1 MRRALA
7 VSRKPFGRS
16 GGGKEKST
24 MSDITTIS
32 VSRRENVG
40 KGAARAARRAGIIPA
55 VVYGTE
61 AEPISVGIQELELN
75 RLIKQTGFF
84 SQLFQLNVEG
94 DKMNVL
100 ARDLQ
105 VHPVTDRA
113 MHVDFLRVAANATIT
128 VSVPAAFVNEDECPG
143 LREGGILNVVRYDIE
158 VSCRP
163 DVIPEQIEV
172 DLTGFQVGDS
182 IHISAVSLPNGVEVT
197 ITDRDFTI
205 ATIAAPTKVVET
217 AEETAAAGSEEE
229 TGDAEESASEE

>member
-1 MRRALA
+1 
-7 VSRKPFGRS
+7 
-16 GGGKEKST
+16 

-55 VVYGTE
+55 VVYGTD

-84 SQLFQLNVEG
+84 SQLFQLDVEG

-128 VSVPAAFVNEDECPG
+128 VSVPAAFINEDECPG

-163 DVIPEQIEV
+163 DAIPEQIEV

-182 IHISAVSLPNGVEVT
+182 IHISSVSLPEGVEVT

-229 TGDAEESASEE
+229 TEDADESASEE

>member
-1 MRRALA
+1 
-7 VSRKPFGRS
+7 
-16 GGGKEKST
+16 

-55 VVYGTE
+55 IVYGTE

>member
-1 MRRALA
+1 
-7 VSRKPFGRS
+7 
-16 GGGKEKST
+16 

-84 SQLFQLNVEG
+84 SQLFQLDVEG

-128 VSVPAAFVNEDECPG
+128 VSVPAAFINEDECPG

-163 DVIPEQIEV
+163 DAIPEQIEV

-229 TGDAEESASEE
+229 TEDAEESASEE

>member
-1 MRRALA
+1 
-7 VSRKPFGRS
+7 
-16 GGGKEKST
+16 

-84 SQLFQLNVEG
+84 SQLFQLDVEG

-128 VSVPAAFVNEDECPG
+128 VSVPAAFINEDECPG

-163 DVIPEQIEV
+163 DAIPEQIEV

-229 TGDAEESASEE
+229 TEDADESASEE

>member
-1 MRRALA
+1 
-7 VSRKPFGRS
+7 
-16 GGGKEKST
+16 

-61 AEPISVGIQELELN
+61 SEPISVGIQELELN

-84 SQLFQLNVEG
+84 SQLFQLDVEG

-128 VSVPAAFVNEDECPG
+128 VSVPAAFINEDECPG

-163 DVIPEQIEV
+163 DAIPEQIEV

-182 IHISAVSLPNGVEVT
+182 VHISSVSLPEGVEVT

-217 AEETAAAGSEEE
+217 AEETAGSGSEEE
-229 TGDAEESASEE
+229 TEDADESSSEE

>member
-1 MRRALA
+1 
-7 VSRKPFGRS
+7 
-16 GGGKEKST
+16 
-24 MSDITTIS
+24 MSDTTTIS

-75 RLIKQTGFF
+75 RLIKRTGFF
-84 SQLFQLNVEG
+84 SQLFQLDVEG

-128 VSVPAAFVNEDECPG
+128 VSVPAAFINEDECPG

-163 DVIPEQIEV
+163 DAIPEQIEV

-182 IHISAVSLPNGVEVT
+182 IHISSVSLPKGVELT

-229 TGDAEESASEE
+229 TEDADESASEE

>member
-1 MRRALA
+1 
-7 VSRKPFGRS
+7 
-16 GGGKEKST
+16 

-84 SQLFQLNVEG
+84 SQLFQLDVEG

-163 DVIPEQIEV
+163 DAIPEQIEV

-217 AEETAAAGSEEE
+217 AEETAAADSEEE

>member
-1 MRRALA
+1 
-7 VSRKPFGRS
+7 
-16 GGGKEKST
+16 

-84 SQLFQLNVEG
+84 SQLFQLDVEG

-100 ARDLQ
+100 ARHLQ

-128 VSVPAAFVNEDECPG
+128 VSVPAAFINEDECPG

-163 DVIPEQIEV
+163 DAIPEQIEV

-229 TGDAEESASEE
+229 TLDADESASDVLSL

>member
-1 MRRALA
+1 
-7 VSRKPFGRS
+7 
-16 GGGKEKST
+16 
-24 MSDITTIS
+24 MSEITTIS

-113 MHVDFLRVAANATIT
+113 MHVDFLRVAANAMIT
-128 VSVPAAFVNEDECPG
+128 VSVPAAFINEDECPG

-229 TGDAEESASEE
+229 TEDADESASKE

>member
-1 MRRALA
+1 
-7 VSRKPFGRS
+7 
-16 GGGKEKST
+16 
-24 MSDITTIS
+24 
-32 VSRRENVG
+32 
-40 KGAARAARRAGIIPA
+40 
-55 VVYGTE
+55 
-61 AEPISVGIQELELN
+61 
-75 RLIKQTGFF
+75 
-84 SQLFQLNVEG
+84 
-94 DKMNVL
+94 MNVL

-128 VSVPAAFVNEDECPG
+128 VSVPAAFINEDECPG

-163 DVIPEQIEV
+163 DAIPEQIEV

-182 IHISAVSLPNGVEVT
+182 IHISSVSLPEGVEVT

-217 AEETAAAGSEEE
+217 AEETAASGSEEE
-229 TGDAEESASEE
+229 TEDADESSSEE

>member
-1 MRRALA
+1 
-7 VSRKPFGRS
+7 
-16 GGGKEKST
+16 

-84 SQLFQLNVEG
+84 SQLFQLDVEG

-105 VHPVTDRA
+105 LHPVTDRA
-113 MHVDFLRVAANATIT
+113 MHVDFLRVAANASIT
-128 VSVPAAFVNEDECPG
+128 VSVPAAFINEDECPG

-163 DVIPEQIEV
+163 DAIPEQIEV

-182 IHISAVSLPNGVEVT
+182 IHISSVSLPEGVEVT

-229 TGDAEESASEE
+229 TEDADESASEE

>member
-1 MRRALA
+1 
-7 VSRKPFGRS
+7 
-16 GGGKEKST
+16 

-84 SQLFQLNVEG
+84 SQLFQLDVGG

-113 MHVDFLRVAANATIT
+113 MHVDFLRVAANAAIT
-128 VSVPAAFVNEDECPG
+128 VSVPAAFINEDECPG

-163 DVIPEQIEV
+163 DAIPEQIEV

-182 IHISAVSLPNGVEVT
+182 IHISSVSLPEGVEVT

-217 AEETAAAGSEEE
+217 AEETAASGSEEE
-229 TGDAEESASEE
+229 TEDADESSSEE

>member
-1 MRRALA
+1 
-7 VSRKPFGRS
+7 
-16 GGGKEKST
+16 
-24 MSDITTIS
+24 
-32 VSRRENVG
+32 
-40 KGAARAARRAGIIPA
+40 
-55 VVYGTE
+55 
-61 AEPISVGIQELELN
+61 VGIQELELN

-84 SQLFQLNVEG
+84 SQLFQLDIAG

-105 VHPVTDRA
+105 LHPVTDRA
-113 MHVDFLRVAANATIT
+113 MHVDFLRVAANASVTL
-128 VSVPAAFVNEDECPG
+128 SVPAVFINEDECPG

-163 DVIPEQIEV
+163 NAIPEQIEV

-182 IHISAVSLPNGVEVT
+182 IHISSVTLPPGVEVT

-217 AEETAAAGSEEE
+217 ADEVSSESDVAESSDEGEGS
-229 TGDAEESASEE
+229 SED

>member
-1 MRRALA
+1 
-7 VSRKPFGRS
+7 
-16 GGGKEKST
+16 

-75 RLIKQTGFF
+75 RLIKQSGFF
-84 SQLFQLNVEG
+84 SQLFQLDVEG

-128 VSVPAAFVNEDECPG
+128 VSVPAAFINEDECPG

-163 DVIPEQIEV
+163 DAIPEQIEV

-182 IHISAVSLPNGVEVT
+182 IHISSVSLPEGVEVT

-217 AEETAAAGSEEE
+217 AEETAGSGSEEE
-229 TGDAEESASEE
+229 TEDADESSSEE

>member
-1 MRRALA
+1 
-7 VSRKPFGRS
+7 
-16 GGGKEKST
+16 

-113 MHVDFLRVAANATIT
+113 MHVDFLRVAANAMIT
-128 VSVPAAFVNEDECPG
+128 VSVPAAFINEDECPG

-163 DVIPEQIEV
+163 DAIPEQIEV

-197 ITDRDFTI
+197 IADRDFTI

-217 AEETAAAGSEEE
+217 AEETAGSGSEEE
-229 TGDAEESASEE
+229 TEDADESSSEE

>member
-1 MRRALA
+1 
-7 VSRKPFGRS
+7 
-16 GGGKEKST
+16 

-84 SQLFQLNVEG
+84 SQLFQLDVEG

-128 VSVPAAFVNEDECPG
+128 VSVPAAFINEDECPG

-163 DVIPEQIEV
+163 DAIPEQIEV

-182 IHISAVSLPNGVEVT
+182 IHISSVSLPEGVEVT

-217 AEETAAAGSEEE
+217 AEETAGSGSEEE
-229 TGDAEESASEE
+229 TEDADESSSEE

>member
-1 MRRALA
+1 
-7 VSRKPFGRS
+7 
-16 GGGKEKST
+16 

-84 SQLFQLNVEG
+84 SQLFQLDVEG

-128 VSVPAAFVNEDECPG
+128 VSVPAAFINEDECPG

-163 DVIPEQIEV
+163 DAIPEQIEV

-182 IHISAVSLPNGVEVT
+182 IHISSVSLPNGVEVT

-229 TGDAEESASEE
+229 TEDADESASEE